1 MRCSIWHIFVI
12 KLERVEGIE
21 PSHRPWQGCRLP
33 LHHTRVIKLV
43 DPARVELATA
53 ECKSAV
59 LPLAPRA
66 HKVAEGEGAA
76 PSGVFRPRQ
85 FSKLLRLPNYS
96 STFQKMAEAAGVEPA
111 RVFRPQAFSRRFPRP
126 TGLLP

>member
-1 MRCSIWHIFVI
+1 MRLSIMRCSIWHMFII

-96 STFQKMAEAAGVEPA
+96 STFQKNGGS
-111 RVFRPQAFSRRFPRP
+111 SRSRTCEGF
-126 TGLLP
+126 